1 MTLILKNS
9 RIEIKNAEESY
20 LLLFNAQTFS
30 QAEKAWLDFLGALER
45 VWQKT
50 EYNMQKNSRY
60 KGWRGKYI
68 SLRRNDEL
76 LAYLKNARDAKEH
89 TISEVA
95 GIKFSESG
103 MAKLGI
109 RGVDGNVTNLWNF
122 PSMKKFLEQS
132 ELTNDTVVHVEPE
145 EKNMIK
151 ADLMKL
157 NIVHNRGISYSP
169 PTKHLNKELHDTDSL
184 SIAKLGLEF
193 YKEFVKE
200 VEATFFNEER

>member
-1 MTLILKNS
+1 MILKNS
-9 RIEIKNAEESY
+9 RIELKNAEESY
-20 LLLFNAQTFS
+20 LLLLNAQTFS
-30 QAEKAWLDFLGALER
+30 EAEKAWLDFLGALER

-60 KGWRGKYI
+60 KGWHGKYI

-89 TISEVA
+89 TISEGA
-95 GIKFSESG
+95 GIKFSESD
-103 MAKLGI
+103 MSKLGI
-109 RGVDGNVTNLWNF
+109 RGADGSLTKLWEF
-122 PSMKKFLEQS
+122 PSMKKVLEKS
-132 ELTNDTVVHVEPE
+132 ELTNDTVVHVEPD

-157 NIVHNRGISYSP
+157 NMVHNRGVSYSP
-169 PTKHLNKELHDTDSL
+169 PTKHLNKELNDTDPFF
-184 SIAKLGLEF
+184 IAKLGLEF